1 MLSGVIGK
9 GRANLKENGEENMLS
24 IGNALANKLLQTG
37 CDKDCSKNLSNPG
50 CYSERFTLLEVHSRT
65 MRV

>member
-9 GRANLKENGEENMLS
+9 GRANPKENGEENTLL

-37 CDKDCSKNLSNPG
+37 CDKDCFKNLSNPG
-50 CYSERFTLLEVHSRT
+50 CYSEQCILLEVHSRT